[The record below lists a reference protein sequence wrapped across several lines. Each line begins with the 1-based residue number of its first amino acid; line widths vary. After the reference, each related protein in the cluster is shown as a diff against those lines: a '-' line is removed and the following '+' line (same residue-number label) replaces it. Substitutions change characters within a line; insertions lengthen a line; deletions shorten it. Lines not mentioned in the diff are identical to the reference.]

1 MELQN
6 MYHTN
11 DMIEYLI
18 FKRGSACPQVT
29 DTISA
34 PVPIFVELTGW
45 LDLGLDLILQPSE
58 KQYKMKSYPFIG
70 I

>member
-1 MELQN
+1 

-18 FKRGSACPQVT
+18 FKRGSARPQVT

-34 PVPIFVELTGW
+34 PVPIFGELTG
-45 LDLGLDLILQPSE
+45 
-58 KQYKMKSYPFIG
+58 
-70 I
+70 